1 MKKAF
6 NPAIKDKTTNEIFD
20 GISDLLINDNPD
32 LLTITNISKRSG
44 YSIGNIYH
52 HFKNIDE
59 VLKEFVVSRFR
70 SRTHE
75 MQKYLN
81 EIPPSATAKE
91 IIKGLVDEAFSYL
104 TKKLP
109 RTMFI
114 KLAGTILNDSEII
127 KRIDEVC
134 MSSVDL
140 VETLINKNETN
151 TFKKL
156 THAEIELAILMCSS
170 AVRKPITQNHKL
182 ALSKSHKEQ
191 VAAILIASFAR

>member
-1 MKKAF
+1 MKKKF
-6 NPAIKDKTTNEIFD
+6 NPVIKDKTTNEIYD
-20 GISDLLINDNPD
+20 GISDLLIDDNPD

-75 MQKYLN
+75 IQEYLK

-91 IIKGLVDEAFSYL
+91 IIKGLVDEAFSHMI
-104 TKKLP
+104 KKLP
-109 RTMFI
+109 RSMFL
-114 KLAGTILNDSEII
+114 KLANKILNDSEII

-140 VETLINKNETN
+140 VESLINKNETN

-170 AVRKPITQNHKL
+170 ALRKPITHNHKL
-182 ALSKSHKEQ
+182 ALTESHKQ
-191 VAAILIASFAR
+191 QIVAILIASFAL